1 MEIIQ
6 FNHKTVANLLK
17 KSVEEYRMEGK
28 DAYLKFTDG
37 SAVCIR
43 VLKPSWSSYVT
54 LDKRDDV
61 MGSESF
67 HDEQS
72 VCQFIQNEDADKDEP
87 FTSRTV
93 AIYFDK
99 VRYYYHEDH
108 YDYVKR
114 EYLPVIEFHY
124 YEKGEEWE

>member
-1 MEIIQ
+1 MQIIEVT
-6 FNHKTVANLLK
+6 HKTVSRLLK
-17 KSVEEYRMEGK
+17 KSVEEYRMKGK
-28 DAYLKFTDG
+28 HTYLKFTDG

-54 LDKRDDV
+54 LGKCDDV
-61 MGSESF
+61 IGSKSF

-72 VCQFIQNEDADKDEP
+72 VWQFIQNEDADKDEP

-99 VRYYYHEDH
+99 VKYYYLSLIH
-108 YDYVKR
+108 
-114 EYLPVIEFHY
+114 I
-124 YEKGEEWE
+124 